1 MTTNSKDEKAKKK
14 KKRFKITK
22 NRRMFENEIKD
33 DGLKHYFKIKQMKM

>member
-14 KKRFKITK
+14 KKFKITK